1 MLDNLRPVFMK
12 GERKLNHA
20 FFNLGQVHKRSGS
33 TIPAR
38 FTNKIHAEHFRIL
51 DIEINALV
59 NLQINII
66 FISIFRKV
74 RKMQQIRVSFA

>member
-1 MLDNLRPVFMK
+1 MNYSDLEK
-12 GERKLNHA
+12 GLCG
-20 FFNLGQVHKRSGS
+20 LGGISQVYNSLFKFQ
-33 TIPAR
+33 IIK
-38 FTNKIHAEHFRIL
+38 NKQIWAENFRMV